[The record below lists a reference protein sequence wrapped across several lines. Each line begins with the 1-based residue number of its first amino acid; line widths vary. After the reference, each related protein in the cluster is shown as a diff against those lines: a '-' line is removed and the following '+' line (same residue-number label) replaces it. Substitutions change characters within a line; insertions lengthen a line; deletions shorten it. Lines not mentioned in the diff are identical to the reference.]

1 MQKHFI
7 DNLTGIY
14 NEEYLK
20 FNYQKYLDENPD
32 SNFIMID
39 FEKFKAI
46 NDTFGH
52 NIGDDYLK
60 IFAKILN
67 DSFKNSI
74 SVRLHGDEFAVL
86 TKYSEDHIEKIFDLC
101 DQKILLAELEGK
113 IPKRFKYNAGSSKAE
128 HGINNTKEKSD
139 YMMYYAKKNNLRYQ
153 KFSPL
158 VLEEKEK
165 SDDYLK
171 TIDSLL
177 KEDAFSYTTRQLFNG
192 ESVPQN
198 IFQIY
203 TKNSNGSS
211 IFDNNRYE
219 ILKESSKL
227 LQFDVYNIQR
237 LMEKLKVE
245 DKKMIITFDFKSLI
259 NTPNILEYLKTF
271 KDFASVSFNNIILSV
286 DVKGL
291 DEVQV
296 QKLIDSIQDLRELG
310 FIIRLEKFSNIIGDK
325 IWEESDVNY
334 IKISNE
340 YWKNA
345 EKNFKTALSLENKVL
360 TYEKCNIIS
369 VFEFIE
375 KEKELKFLRDFT
387 PDSTLFSGNYFSDE
401 KKLVLK

>member
-1 MQKHFI
+1 
-7 DNLTGIY
+7 
-14 NEEYLK
+14 
-20 FNYQKYLDENPD
+20 
-32 SNFIMID
+32 
-39 FEKFKAI
+39 
-46 NDTFGH
+46 
-52 NIGDDYLK
+52 
-60 IFAKILN
+60 
-67 DSFKNSI
+67 
-74 SVRLHGDEFAVL
+74 
-86 TKYSEDHIEKIFDLC
+86 
-101 DQKILLAELEGK
+101 
-113 IPKRFKYNAGSSKAE
+113 
-128 HGINNTKEKSD
+128 
-139 YMMYYAKKNNLRYQ
+139 MYYAKKNNLRYQ

-171 TIDSLL
+171 TIDSFL

-203 TKNSNGSS
+203 TKHSDGSS

-245 DKKMIITFDFKSLI
+245 DKKMVITFDFKSLI

-271 KDFASVSFNNIILSV
+271 KDFASISFNNIILSV

-296 QKLIDSIQDLRELG
+296 QKLIDSIKFLRELG
-310 FIIRLEKFSNIIGDK
+310 FLIRLEKFSNIIGDK

-334 IKISNE
+334 IKISSE

-360 TYEKCNIIS
+360 TYEKCNIIP

>member
-20 FNYQKYLDENPD
+20 FNYQKYLDENPN

-286 DVKGL
+286 DVKEL

-296 QKLIDSIQDLRELG
+296 QKLIDSIQVLKELG
-310 FIIRLEKFSNIIGDK
+310 FLIRLEKFSNIIGDK
-325 IWEESDVNY
+325 IWEESDMRPE
-334 IKISNE
+334 I
-340 YWKNA
+340 
-345 EKNFKTALSLENKVL
+345 
-360 TYEKCNIIS
+360 
-369 VFEFIE
+369 
-375 KEKELKFLRDFT
+375 
-387 PDSTLFSGNYFSDE
+387 
-401 KKLVLK
+401 